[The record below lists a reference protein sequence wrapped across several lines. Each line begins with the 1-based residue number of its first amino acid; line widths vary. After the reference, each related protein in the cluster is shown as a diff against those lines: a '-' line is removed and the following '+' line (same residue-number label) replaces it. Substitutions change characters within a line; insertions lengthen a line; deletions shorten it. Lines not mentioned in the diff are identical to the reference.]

1 MARLPCCWTLLLL
14 EGGMFVGVSQQ
25 VGGCISIYMV
35 HFASA
40 TRGGGGGGGASTG
53 GLEGQKE
60 ALLQMPVPKE
70 GLQTEPRDFAGGS
83 LQFGWQPCGCLPGD
97 AFDSPG
103 S

>member
-1 MARLPCCWTLLLL
+1 MAGLPCCWTLLLS
-14 EGGMFVGVSQQ
+14 EGGMFVGVSQH

-35 HFASA
+35 VHFASA
-40 TRGGGGGGGASTG
+40 TRGWGWASTG
-53 GLEGQKE
+53 GLEGQRE

-70 GLQTEPRDFAGGS
+70 GLQTEPRDFAGVP
-83 LQFGWQPCGCLPGD
+83 LQFGWQPCGCLPGY